1 MMQTADS
8 CLSGAVAGADPGLGA
23 KLAFLRDPASYPV
36 PDGPVEV
43 IETHMSWVFLLRHHV
58 YKLKKP
64 VRLDCFDCRTLA
76 KRRFLCDE
84 ELRLNRRLAP
94 TVYLTVLPLT
104 ADAGGRLALDGVGEP
119 VDWLVKMVRLP
130 AAHMLDHALHHG
142 RLADG
147 DTERIAAALA
157 LFYSAL
163 PAEPIAAEVYR
174 ATLQE
179 RIDGNLRELALAL
192 YRLPHPRLHALHERQ
207 SMALRAL
214 AGLLDERVRGG
225 KIIEGHGDLRPEH
238 IWLGAQLAIFD
249 CLEFSRPLR
258 IVDRADEIGFL
269 ALECERLGA
278 VDTGLRLLDDYR
290 NTSGDM
296 PAPALIHF
304 YQSCRAST
312 RATLAARHMLDPALP
327 RSPHWLLKSR
337 HYLRL
342 AEQHVAQCR

>member
-1 MMQTADS
+1 MQTADS
-8 CLSGAVAGADPGLGA
+8 CLSGAMTGADPGLGA

-64 VRLDCFDCRTLA
+64 VHIDCFDCRTLA
-76 KRRFLCDE
+76 SRRFLCDE

-94 TVYLTVLPLT
+94 AVYLTVLALT
-104 ADAGGRLALDGVGEP
+104 TDAGGRLALGCDGEP

-130 AAHMLDHALHHG
+130 ALQMLDHALHYG

-147 DTERIAAALA
+147 ETGRVAAVLA
-157 LFYSAL
+157 SFYNTL
-163 PAEPIAAEVYR
+163 PAETLAPEAFR
-174 ATLQE
+174 ASLQD
-179 RIDGNLRELALAL
+179 RIDGNLRELGLPL
-192 YRLPHPRLHALHERQ
+192 YRLPPARLCALHKRQSSALHAL
-207 SMALRAL
+207 ADAI
-214 AGLLDERVRGG
+214 AERVRDG

-238 IWLGAQLAIFD
+238 IWLGAELAIID

-290 NTSGDM
+290 SASGDM

-312 RATLAARHMLDPALP
+312 RATLAARHLLDLALP
-327 RSPHWLLKSR
+327 HSPRWLLKTR

-342 AEQHVAQCR
+342 AEHHVAQCL